1 MDKNEKFDGPF
12 ISDIF
17 RVIFGRKILLCVV
30 TLVVAI
36 ALALG
41 LKLGVS
47 RNKAEFQ
54 TAFSYQPT
62 TLNQGLYYDNSN
74 FNYQTLIS
82 YANLENVK
90 NSSEEFKDININE
103 IVDGNISI
111 SLDTTDLVEKSIETK
126 DNIYVLSIKSKYFSS
141 SAQAIK
147 FIRALVKEP
156 ITKNNEIA
164 KNLKYQANLDAI
176 KNSIYVEDQILLLE
190 NQVTVLET
198 AYTKLI
204 KSFGDVVLQGLNIS
218 NVSDG
223 LVLLQN
229 DSNLK
234 SLETLLN
241 NAKIYGYMDEFE
253 KNKFSLSQDLDSVI
267 YDYELNSQKIKSVK
281 ELIQNATLNS
291 QYQDELTKMVSD
303 NEDVKASIGT
313 YINKFLAHGY
323 SVSQVKELN
332 SSITDIFTDEELN
345 AKLVS
350 VNKGNKVAYKEELNR
365 VIDVLKQ
372 YTDTFNEIE
381 NKVIE
386 SSSNVIYTYASIT
399 KQVNGINNILILLI
413 SLLTG
418 VVVGASI
425 NLIIDHDKI
434 YQKQST
440 SENKQ

>member
-1 MDKNEKFDGPF
+1 
-12 ISDIF
+12 
-17 RVIFGRKILLCVV
+17 
-30 TLVVAI
+30 
-36 ALALG
+36 
-41 LKLGVS
+41 
-47 RNKAEFQ
+47 
-54 TAFSYQPT
+54 
-62 TLNQGLYYDNSN
+62 
-74 FNYQTLIS
+74 
-82 YANLENVK
+82 
-90 NSSEEFKDININE
+90 
-103 IVDGNISI
+103 
-111 SLDTTDLVEKSIETK
+111 
-126 DNIYVLSIKSKYFSS
+126 
-141 SAQAIK
+141 
-147 FIRALVKEP
+147 
-156 ITKNNEIA
+156 
-164 KNLKYQANLDAI
+164 
-176 KNSIYVEDQILLLE
+176 
-190 NQVTVLET
+190 
-198 AYTKLI
+198 
-204 KSFGDVVLQGLNIS
+204 
-218 NVSDG
+218 
-223 LVLLQN
+223 
-229 DSNLK
+229 
-234 SLETLLN
+234 
-241 NAKIYGYMDEFE
+241 MDEFE